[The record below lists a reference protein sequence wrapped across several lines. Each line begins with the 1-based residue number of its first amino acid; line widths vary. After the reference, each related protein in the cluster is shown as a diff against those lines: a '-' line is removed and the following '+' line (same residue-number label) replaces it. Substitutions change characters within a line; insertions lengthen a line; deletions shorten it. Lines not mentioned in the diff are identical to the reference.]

1 MPKAPLGVAADA
13 TDDDVAAGGDAVS
26 DEEHPATR
34 EIPAKPMQAFN
45 AAIRAVVAIQEF
57 NTRLVKT
64 NSGGRATFLGNER
77 RGAFLV
83 GQAGKSF
90 DTVSDGNQGGERM
103 TANTVTGKNVLIAG
117 GAKNLGG
124 LISRDLAAQGARA
137 VAVHYNS
144 ESTRSAAEETAS
156 AVSAAGA
163 TAQLFQAD
171 LTSPAAV
178 KKLFDDAEEGLGSI
192 DIAINTT
199 GMVIKKPFPEITEE
213 DYDKIFAINAK
224 TAFFFIQQA
233 GARLSDRGKIVTL
246 VTSLL
251 SAFTVLYSIYAG
263 SKAPVEHFTRAASKE
278 FGERGI
284 SVNAVAPGP
293 METPFF
299 YGQETKESAD
309 YNQNAADLSKFTET
323 GLTDPRDI
331 VPLVRFLV
339 SDGWWITGQTILA
352 NGGYTTR

>member
-1 MPKAPLGVAADA
+1 MAD
-13 TDDDVAAGGDAVS
+13 
-26 DEEHPATR
+26 
-34 EIPAKPMQAFN
+34 
-45 AAIRAVVAIQEF
+45 
-57 NTRLVKT
+57 NTI
-64 NSGGRATFLGNER
+64 
-77 RGAFLV
+77 
-83 GQAGKSF
+83 
-90 DTVSDGNQGGERM
+90 
-103 TANTVTGKNVLIAG
+103 TGKNVLIAG

-144 ESTRSAAEETAS
+144 ESTRAAAEETAS
-156 AVSAAGA
+156 AISEAGA
-163 TAQLFQAD
+163 AAHLFQAD
-171 LTSPAAV
+171 LTSAVAV
-178 KKLFDDAEEGLGSI
+178 KKLFVDATEGMGSI

-199 GMVIKKPFPEITEE
+199 GMVIKKPLPEITEE

-224 TAFFFIQQA
+224 TALFFIQQA
-233 GARLSDRGKIVTL
+233 GEHLTDRGKIVTL

-251 SAFTVLYSIYAG
+251 SAFTGLYSIYAG

-278 FGERGI
+278 FGARGI

-299 YGQETKESAD
+299 YGQETKDSAE
-309 YNQNAADLSKFTET
+309 YNQNAADLSKFTAT